1 MPAHRRNVLSVAAA
15 IVVAA
20 AIPMQSHAALAVIDK
35 ANLTQNIQTA
45 IHQVLS
51 YIEMLEQV
59 KQATKTNK
67 NEFSLSATF
76 GAGVEMEQF
85 LGIMAEGQQMLNSLR
100 QGQRAFND
108 IQNVFGASKY
118 DSWVNFAVNISERR
132 KLGDQ
137 DAMKLFD
144 SAYAANAQIKKA
156 YEANQKILRNVRN
169 ISGPTEGLQAAVN
182 SLGVVI
188 DQNSAMLLAM
198 SSNNQ
203 MEAQKIEKDAIAK
216 EEAERQD
223 VKYHDGIMGA
233 INRDIQI
240 LQGIGVRVN
249 PTPNYR

>member
-1 MPAHRRNVLSVAAA
+1 MTTYRRNILSAAA
-15 IVVAA
+15 AFVVAA
-20 AIPMQSHAALAVIDK
+20 AIPTQSFAQLKVIDK

-76 GAGVEMEQF
+76 GSGVEMEQF
-85 LGIMAEGQQMLNSLR
+85 LGIVADAQQMHASLR
-100 QGQRAFND
+100 QGQVAFND
-108 IQNVFGASKY
+108 IQNVFGASKF
-118 DSWVNFAVNISERR
+118 DNWSNFAANISERR
-132 KLGDQ
+132 KRGDQ

-144 SAYAANAQIKKA
+144 SAYAADKQIKRA
-156 YEANQKILRNVRN
+156 YEANQRILSNVRN

-216 EEAERQD
+216 EEKERQD
-223 VKYHDGIMGA
+223 VKYHDGIQNA
-233 INRDIQI
+233 INRDIQK
-240 LQGIGVRVN
+240 LQGLGVQVS
-249 PTPNYR
+249 PFANYR